1 MEFDEY
7 HHGAGR
13 HASVVRVVKRALAE
27 TPIGHA
33 SLQWMAAG
41 LVLLLALGARPIPPR
56 PRMKVERR
64 SPFEHV
70 GALSR
75 AYAQIGATR
84 LAARRLARGVKRR
97 HGAAN
102 KSEDDAAYLRRLAI
116 RHPSLAP
123 SVERIVAAMQQP
135 LPPREF
141 TMLADDIDTIERTL
155 TT

>member
-1 MEFDEY
+1 
-7 HHGAGR
+7 
-13 HASVVRVVKRALAE
+13 
-27 TPIGHA
+27 
-33 SLQWMAAG
+33 
-41 LVLLLALGARPIPPR
+41 
-56 PRMKVERR
+56 MKVERR

-102 KSEDDAAYLRRLAI
+102 KGEDDAASLRRLAV